1 MPRFE
6 VPAARVNTLPV
17 VPVQLV
23 PEYQV
28 TVPVLPEEAVNT
40 APVVT
45 PLDRKS
51 VVEGDSTLVARAR
64 APAVKVRG
72 EEMTT
77 SLLAAPATTDSSWVP
92 EARMPEAK
100 VAVGGLASVS
110 VK

>member
-1 MPRFE
+1 M
-6 VPAARVNTLPV
+6 VNTLPA

-23 PEYQV
+23 PVYQV

-45 PLDRKS
+45 PLLLSSERR
-51 VVEGDSTLVARAR
+51 VGMTLAARAQ
-64 APAVKVRG
+64 APAVNTRAG
-72 EEMTT
+72 EVTI

-100 VAVGGLASVS
+100 VTVGPPASMS
-110 VK
+110 S